1 MTSIAVPLVVFFVM
15 LAVLELASDGRDLYA
30 LPLLLPLSLV
40 AASVVSTFPRW
51 SCAIL
56 DRLGTVV
63 FSVVILTLW
72 AGWLALN
79 TGHPMALADWLHR
92 THPAYI
98 PSFRPLAFVVA
109 ILFTVSWF
117 LLVPR
122 NSGKPDGERAVL
134 SWATGMSLA
143 WGIAMAIL
151 VPWLDA
157 GNSYRSMMI
166 SLNKAI
172 PPGIQDVVG
181 ISVDE
186 SPRAMLDYYVGVKIR
201 RFEPKGQNPYDLLL
215 VKDNPGGEEQV
226 DAGWRKIWEGA
237 RPGDTKEVFRL
248 YSRDEKPNGNLL
260 ITASR
265 RKLKLK
271 KVQGLPEER
280 PRRK

>member
-1 MTSIAVPLVVFFVM
+1 MRSIAVPVVVLFVT
-15 LAVLELASDGRDLYA
+15 LAILETASDGRDLYA
-30 LPLLLPLSLV
+30 LPLLLPLAMLG
-40 AASVVSTFPRW
+40 ASVVPTLPRW
-51 SCAIL
+51 PSAIL

-72 AGWLALN
+72 VGWLALN
-79 TGHPMALADWLHR
+79 TGHPMALSGWMHR
-92 THPAYI
+92 THPAYV
-98 PSFRPLAFVVA
+98 PSFRLFAFVVA

-117 LLVPR
+117 LLLLR
-122 NSGKPDGERAVL
+122 SSGKRDGKHAVL
-134 SWATGMSLA
+134 SWAAGMSFA

-186 SPRAMLDYYVGVKIR
+186 SPRAMLDYYVGVKVQ
-201 RFEPKGQNPYDLLL
+201 RFDPEDQDQDDLLL
-215 VKDNPGGEEQV
+215 VKNEPTGKEQV
-226 DAGWRKIWEGA
+226 DAGWCKIWEGA
-237 RPGDTKEVFRL
+237 RPGDTKEIFRL
-248 YSRDEKPNGNLL
+248 YSRKEETDKKLPLA
-260 ITASR
+260 ASS

-271 KVQGLPEER
+271 KVRWLPR
-280 PRRK
+280 TGAS